1 MSQGSLVDGTKT
13 GRGSVATEETKQL
26 WREAYE
32 IYRKARGNPADRKLD
47 RTARLAEVAEKLQVS
62 PKVAKRR
69 IRNYEAAHK
78 AGRI

>member
-1 MSQGSLVDGTKT
+1 MSQDALADGTKT

-32 IYRKARGNPADRKLD
+32 IFRKAQGNPRDRKLD
-47 RTARLAEVAEKLQVS
+47 RTARLAEVAQKLQVS

-69 IRNYEAAHK
+69 IRNYEAAQK
-78 AGRI
+78 AGRL